1 MTGITPNNRVI
12 PVIFV
17 FYCIILKIFLLD
29 KTLIYQALW
38 RMAYVKREISD
49 WEVITMMTELTTETE
64 LRFNVKTI
72 STEDMISML
81 EDLGWKEN

>member
-1 MTGITPNNRVI
+1 M
-12 PVIFV
+12 
-17 FYCIILKIFLLD
+17 FLLE
-29 KTLIYQALW
+29 
-38 RMAYVKREISD
+38 KRHYYIGQMSK
-49 WEVITMMTELTTETE
+49 LTTETE